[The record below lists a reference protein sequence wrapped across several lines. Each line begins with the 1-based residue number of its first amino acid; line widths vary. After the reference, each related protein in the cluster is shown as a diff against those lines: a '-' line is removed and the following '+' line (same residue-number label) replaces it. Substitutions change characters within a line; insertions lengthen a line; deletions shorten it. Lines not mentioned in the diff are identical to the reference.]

1 MMTDYLKDKPKLA
14 EWLGDK
20 NNEGYMVA
28 DLEALTNILPYLAV
42 AKADSSDDEYHLA
55 EAIEAVSCTIVN
67 LRNIQSELFT

>member
-42 AKADSSDDEYHLA
+42 AKADSSDDEYHPDTGRWGGR
-55 EAIEAVSCTIVN
+55 VR
-67 LRNIQSELFT
+67 LRQG